1 MPRLARTLIKCVAAQ
16 VLNRFCLLCGSIH
29 NELSQASSW
38 TIALSVYLLGVA
50 LTLVLTGA
58 GLGAYAAD
66 ADQDHCSGAI
76 FLCGALSTPLQQ
88 CFDAA
93 DCKMAT
99 EMRTRIE
106 WSQDPIVTFMH
117 QMVPHHLNVGC
128 PRR

>member
-1 MPRLARTLIKCVAAQ
+1 M
-16 VLNRFCLLCGSIH
+16 
-29 NELSQASSW
+29 
-38 TIALSVYLLGVA
+38 SVCLLGVA

-99 EMRTRIE
+99 EMRTRVE
-106 WSQDPIVTFMH
+106 MLQDSIVTFMH
-117 QMVPHHLNVGC
+117 QMVPHHVNVGP
-128 PRR
+128 PRREKLVLARRSLHVPGVLVEPV